1 MRLPSTKGAT
11 VLAVLFM
18 MSTSP
23 YGRAQNETFTPA
35 EATIAD
41 IHAAMKRGDLTAARL
56 VRMYLARIEA
66 YDQTGPSLNAV
77 IMVNP
82 DAVARAEELDV
93 RFDQSGLTGPLHG
106 IPILLKDNV
115 NTADMPTTG
124 GSLSLEGSIPPDDAF
139 ITKRLREAGAI
150 VLAKVNLHEFATSGV
165 TRSSLLGQTLNPYD
179 LTRTPGGS
187 SGGTGAGGVA
197 NFGVMGIGTDTVNSI
212 RSPASAI
219 AWSAFARLSAL

>member
-18 MSTSP
+18 MPTSP
-23 YGRAQNETFTPA
+23 SGRAQNETFTLA

-66 YDQTGPSLNAV
+66 YDQTGPSLNTV

-93 RFDQSGLTGPLHG
+93 RFEQSGLNRPASRHSDFTQRQREHRGHAHHRRLAESGRVDPSRRCFHH
-106 IPILLKDNV
+106 K
-115 NTADMPTTG
+115 TF
-124 GSLSLEGSIPPDDAF
+124 EGSRGHRPGKGQPSRVCDERCDAQ
-139 ITKRLREAGAI
+139 
-150 VLAKVNLHEFATSGV
+150 LA
-165 TRSSLLGQTLNPYD
+165 TRPNAEP
-179 LTRTPGGS
+179 
-187 SGGTGAGGVA
+187 V
-197 NFGVMGIGTDTVNSI
+197 
-212 RSPASAI
+212 
-219 AWSAFARLSAL
+219 